1 MDPIEAKRLFNLA
14 EGFTNFNHGSFGA
27 VAKKVKEHQNALH
40 LEAEARPD
48 NWFRE
53 TFYEYVKESRRRV
66 ANMVKADTEDVVLV
80 ENASTALSSVLR
92 SRRLKKGDR
101 VLRFNNTYNS
111 NIENFK
117 WLEVEQVVINIPFP
131 LKDEQ
136 LIVDEVKRVLD
147 STPDIK
153 LCLFCHIS
161 SFPTLIMPIEAM
173 IKSAR
178 AAHPKSIILVDGA
191 HAPGIIPLSMKDLG
205 DWGADYYT
213 GNLHKWCYAPKGCAF
228 MWTAPNVDA
237 NKEYENLAPTVI
249 SSTGERS
256 YTGRYAYTGTRD
268 YTAFCTI
275 PAALDFC
282 QSLGGHEAIAK
293 RNHDLII
300 AGAKLCAERWGTYLL
315 APEKNYSVM
324 ADVVF
329 PSSIEKFEKVHLR
342 LKEEDDIYFIG
353 KEWIVGG
360 ETQVISR
367 LSANIYLDIRDFEKL
382 AEKAWQYL
390 QELPQ

>member
-1 MDPIEAKRLFNLA
+1 MDPAEAKKLFNLA

-27 VAKKVKEHQNALH
+27 VAKKVKEQQNAFH
-40 LEAEARPD
+40 LEAESRPD

-66 ANMVKADTEDVVLV
+66 ASLIKADTDDVVLV

-92 SRRLKKGDR
+92 SGRLQKGDK
-101 VLRFNNTYNS
+101 VLRFSNTYNS

-117 WLEVEQVVINIPFP
+117 WMGLEQVVVEIPFP

-136 LIVDEVKRVLD
+136 QIVDEVKRVLE
-147 STPDIK
+147 STPEIK

-161 SFPTLIMPIEAM
+161 SFPTLIMPIESM
-173 IKSAR
+173 IKTAR
-178 AAHPKSIILVDGA
+178 ATHPTSIILVDGA
-191 HAPGIIPLSMKDLG
+191 HAPGLLPLNMNELTE
-205 DWGADYYT
+205 WGADYYT
-213 GNLHKWCYAPKGCAF
+213 GNLHKWCYAPKGSAF
-228 MWTAPNVDA
+228 MWTAPSIDA
-237 NKEYENLAPTVI
+237 NKDYANLAPTVI
-249 SSTGERS
+249 SSMGLTD

-268 YTAFCTI
+268 YTAFCSI

-282 QSLGGHEAIAK
+282 QELGGHEAIAK

-300 AGAKLCAERWGTYLL
+300 AGANLCAEKWKTFLL

-329 PSSIEKFEKVHLR
+329 PSSIQQFEKVHLR
-342 LKEEDDIYFIG
+342 LKNEDDIYFIG
-353 KEWIVGG
+353 KEYVVGG
-360 ETQVISR
+360 ETRVISR
-367 LSANIYLDIRDFEKL
+367 LSANLYLDIKDFQIL
-382 AEKAWQYL
+382 ADKAWQYL
-390 QELPQ
+390 QELSQ